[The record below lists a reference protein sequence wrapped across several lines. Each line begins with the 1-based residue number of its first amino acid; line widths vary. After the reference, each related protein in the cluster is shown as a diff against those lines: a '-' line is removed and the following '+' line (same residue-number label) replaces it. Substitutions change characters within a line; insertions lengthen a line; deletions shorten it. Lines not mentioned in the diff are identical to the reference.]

1 MQKTIIK
8 FSALLLIFSIL
19 TACSKNQFMD
29 LSGFIYNFNRVSDEE
44 IEFEGVYSY
53 PDNSGVVYEIFFD
66 DDEPDVVMKLISEN
80 GRIKQ
85 IRIAI
90 AKIDE
95 NGNPFS
101 PSVETISNF
110 LKITESSIR
119 AYCGVEK
126 EKAESIIRSFGL
138 YNKESFG
145 KEGELTLNEG
155 EFRFIYYSDSFVCDF
170 MISNNFLHITEPTE
184 KPQSKPAYGNTTNI
198 RGETTP
204 LPTFKR

>member
-53 PDNSGVVYEIFFD
+53 SDNSGVVYEIFFD
-66 DDEPDVVMKLISEN
+66 DDEPDVIMKLISEN

-95 NGNPFS
+95 NGNQFT

>member
-53 PDNSGVVYEIFFD
+53 SDNSGVVYEIFFE

-80 GRIKQ
+80 SRIKQ

-95 NGNPFS
+95 NGNQFT

-110 LKITESSIR
+110 LKITEISIR

-170 MISNNFLHITEPTE
+170 MISNNFLHITEPTD

>member
-53 PDNSGVVYEIFFD
+53 SDNSGVVYEIFFD

-95 NGNPFS
+95 NGNPFT

-126 EKAESIIRSFGL
+126 EKAASILRRFGL

>member
-1 MQKTIIK
+1 MQKTTIK
-8 FSALLLIFSIL
+8 ISAVLLIFSIL

-29 LSGFIYNFNRVSDEE
+29 LSGFIYSFNRVSEKE
-44 IEFEGVYSY
+44 IEFEDVYSY
-53 PDNSGVVYEIFFD
+53 SDNDDLVYEIFFD
-66 DDEPDVVMKLISEN
+66 GEEPDVVMKLISEN

-90 AKIDE
+90 AKVDE
-95 NGNPFS
+95 NGNPVT
-101 PSVETISNF
+101 PSADTISSF
-110 LKITESSIR
+110 LKITESSIS
-119 AYCGVEK
+119 AYCSLEK
-126 EKAESIIRSFGL
+126 EKAESITESFGL
-138 YNKESFG
+138 YKRENYA

>member
-53 PDNSGVVYEIFFD
+53 SDNSDVVYEIFFD

-95 NGNPFS
+95 NGNQFT

-145 KEGELTLNEG
+145 KEGELNLNEG

>member
-53 PDNSGVVYEIFFD
+53 SDNGGVVYEIFFD

-95 NGNPFS
+95 NGNPFT

-126 EKAESIIRSFGL
+126 EKAESIIRSFAL

>member
-53 PDNSGVVYEIFFD
+53 SDNSGVVYEIFFD

-95 NGNPFS
+95 NGNQFT